1 MKKWLLFLI
10 KLGLTVACLWFA
22 LTRDDF
28 QKDFNESS
36 GLWPAD
42 PGWGWAVY
50 GVILGGLTIF
60 LSALRWW
67 VLLRAQGVTASL
79 WRTVELSL
87 IGSLFNLFT
96 VGGVG
101 GDAAK
106 IFLLIRDNRDKKLAI
121 TMTVMVD
128 HLVGL
133 VAMSLTF
140 FAVTAGRF
148 EALQSQS
155 ELGKK
160 AIKFG
165 WIYFSG
171 GLAFIALLFVMAS
184 PWVHGRIHKPGKK
197 MRWEILRRVP
207 EIYDV
212 YRRKWK
218 LAFASLAI
226 GLVMLPVYYAT
237 FWCGV
242 RFIEDGDKF
251 MEIFAVM
258 PVVDALSAMPISISG
273 IGVREIALKTLMKDL
288 AGMRNEVAVLGSLI
302 GFACSLVWAAVGGI
316 LFLRPADR
324 TSMKEIE
331 EATQVEA

>member
-1 MKKWLLFLI
+1 MKKWLLFFI
-10 KLGLTVACLWFA
+10 KLALTVACLWFA
-22 LTRDDF
+22 LTRGDF
-28 QKDFNESS
+28 QK
-36 GLWPAD
+36 GLDDSTGFWPAD
-42 PGWGWAVY
+42 PGWGWAVL
-50 GVILGGLTIF
+50 GTLLGGATIF

-67 VLLRAQGVTASL
+67 LLLRAQGISVTL
-79 WRTVELSL
+79 WRTVELTL

-106 IFLLIRDNRDKKLAI
+106 IFLLIRDNRGKKLAI
-121 TMTVMVD
+121 TMSVMVD

-148 EALQSQS
+148 EALESQS
-155 ELGKK
+155 RLGEK

-165 WIYFSG
+165 WVYFSG

-212 YRRKWK
+212 YRKEWK
-218 LAFASLAI
+218 LAACALAA

-242 RFIEDGDKF
+242 RFVEDGDSF
-251 MEIFAVM
+251 MQVFAAM
-258 PVVDALSAMPISISG
+258 PVVDALSAMPVSISG
-273 IGVREIALKTLMKDL
+273 IGVREIALKTLMEDL
-288 AGMRNEVAVLGSLI
+288 AGMRNEVAVLGSLV
-302 GFACSLVWAAVGGI
+302 GFACSLVWALLGGI

-324 TSMKEIE
+324 TPMKQIE
-331 EATQVEA
+331 EATHAGS